1 MQALIKKTNLVNGI
15 KVIFSTFKKYFIFI
29 FFFVVLQHLIFKVFN
44 VSGDG
49 YRNPIKSILD
59 YYGVYISFLLVVLCT
74 PILEELVFRYGLTFR
89 KINTLIGIL
98 VSYTIFPLYLNL
110 GLSSPFTIY
119 YFLIVLIFWLGLLL
133 IYNSKQR
140 NNVFIVSCFSAL
152 LFGILHI
159 GNFPSFSF
167 DRVLIFLWF
176 VVPQI
181 YAGYLLSKLRIENGI
196 SYSILFHMLV
206 NFIGFCSFVFMKQF
220 NK

>member
-1 MQALIKKTNLVNGI
+1 ML
-15 KVIFSTFKKYFIFI
+15 KVIYSNLKKYLLFVIIFAI
-29 FFFVVLQHLIFKVFN
+29 LQHLIFKIFN
-44 VSGDG
+44 ILGDG

-89 KINTLIGIL
+89 KINTQIGIL
-98 VSYTIFPLYLNL
+98 VSFTIFPLYLNL

-133 IYNSKQR
+133 IYNSKHR

-152 LFGILHI
+152 LFGLLHI

-167 DRVLIFLWF
+167 DRVLIFLSF
-176 VVPQI
+176 VIPQI

-196 SYSILFHMLV
+196 SYSILFHMVV
-206 NFIGFCSFVFMKQF
+206 NFIGFSSFVFMKLY
-220 NK
+220 NN